1 VAEEKSNVGIQDPL
15 LHQAVMEGESAI
27 VMGKPIVLGSMELT
41 GGKRMEV
48 SVVAE
53 VVK

>member
-1 VAEEKSNVGIQDPL
+1 V
-15 LHQAVMEGESAI
+15 
-27 VMGKPIVLGSMELT
+27 VMGKPTVLGSMELA

-53 VVK
+53 TVK